1 MNSLTL
7 EQRDKLSQ
15 KPQFPY
21 FITPITRQHKGMR
34 NGFEPQIN
42 HEYEN
47 IKESMF
53 QMAYL
58 LIYVHIAVS
67 DLSHINIF
75 KFISQMYK
83 WIIHVQNLVPIFVE
97 GSTKEQ
103 QNSGSFSWL
112 QFNFFSTAFSKEQH
126 R

>member
-1 MNSLTL
+1 
-7 EQRDKLSQ
+7 
-15 KPQFPY
+15 
-21 FITPITRQHKGMR
+21 MR

-103 QNSGSFSWL
+103 QKSGLSVGCNSTFSL
-112 QFNFFSTAFSKEQH
+112 LHFPKSNTDKQVFLPATKGEKTL
-126 R
+126 